1 MPKKPY
7 HLSHVLKCE
16 FHALWYETECSA
28 RTADAEKVIDPQLG
42 KSYSNMPKATFSVLI
57 SLFCQIHHFPRN
69 SSDPLPNPQRFLPSH
84 WLIANFCKF
93 IIFCKKKSSS
103 CHLPHLFCSYLLF
116 LSYWQLPRSTHI
128 ILNFHLTLGSFVP
141 NSSLS
146 KGSLSRCYLNFCYH
160 WWILTKPYYARVKFI
175 SFQGAL
181 LDFSLNF
188 SKPVAKCNIFYRFA
202 FFIISS
208 PAHLPLQNL
217 TILPFS
223 SSPLFLGVS
232 LKSTLIWWISK
243 VNKAWTPLE
252 RLP

>member
-16 FHALWYETECSA
+16 FHVLWYETECSA
-28 RTADAEKVIDPQLG
+28 RATDAEKVIDPRLG
-42 KSYSNMPKATFSVLI
+42 KSHSNMPKATFSVLI
-57 SLFCQIHHFPRN
+57 RLFCQIHHFPRN

-146 KGSLSRCYLNFCYH
+146 KGSLSRCYLNFVTTGEFSPNPIMPESNSSLSRGLCLTFH
-160 WWILTKPYYARVKFI
+160 WI
-175 SFQGAL
+175 SRNPLPNAT
-181 LDFSLNF
+181 FSTD
-188 SKPVAKCNIFYRFA
+188 SP
-202 FFIISS
+202 ISS
-208 PAHLPLQNL
+208 YLPPL
-217 TILPFS
+217 TCPCKTWPFCHF
-223 SSPLFLGVS
+223 PHRLFFLAY
-232 LKSTLIWWISK
+232 L
-243 VNKAWTPLE
+243 
-252 RLP
+252 